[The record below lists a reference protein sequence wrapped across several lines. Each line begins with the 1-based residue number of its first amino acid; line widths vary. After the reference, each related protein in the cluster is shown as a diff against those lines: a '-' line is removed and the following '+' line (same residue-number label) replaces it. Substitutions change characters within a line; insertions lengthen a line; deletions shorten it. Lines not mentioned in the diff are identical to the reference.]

1 MNKLKEIIKDITQGS
16 VSVEEQQQM
25 LQSLESSIK
34 ETIAAK
40 QKKQEQTKKKV
51 DAVLSAVKAIENKV
65 DAKIAAVAKTTGPKG
80 DKGDR
85 GPKGDKGDK
94 GDPGVGLPGPQGPA
108 GPAGKDGEQGVG
120 VANAYVDFD
129 GSLVLKL
136 TDGTDIDAGTVISDK
151 VADSVTIA
159 MARGEILPA
168 QTGNS
173 GKFLT
178 TDGNSLSWA
187 TVEGGVGG
195 SGTVTSIN
203 VTVPTGLA
211 VSGVPITTSGTVAIT
226 YASGYA
232 IPTTAKQ
239 TEWDTAYGW
248 GNHASAGYA
257 LTSSLATVATSGSY
271 NDLTNKPSIPAAY
284 TNSDVDAHLNTGTA
298 TTGEVLSWNG
308 SDYDWVAAGV
318 GDVTLNGTQ
327 TLTNK
332 TLTDPTIIGTI
343 IEDVFTITDGASV
356 DINPANGSV
365 QLWTLGAS
373 RTPTAT
379 SFLAGESVTLMINDG
394 TAYAVTWT
402 TIGVVWVGGSA
413 PTLPTTGY
421 GVIQLWKV
429 GSTVY
434 GAYVGAVA

>member
-1 MNKLKEIIKDITQGS
+1 MNKLKEIIKDITQGG

-51 DAVLSAVKAIENKV
+51 DAVITAIKAIETKV
-65 DAKIAAVAKTTGPKG
+65 DAKIATVAKSTGPKG
-80 DKGDR
+80 DKGDK

-129 GSLVLKL
+129 GALVLKL
-136 TDGTDIDAGTVISDK
+136 TDGTDIDAGKVVSDK
-151 VADSVTIA
+151 IAEGVTIA

-178 TDGNSLSWA
+178 TDGNTLSWA
-187 TVEGGVGG
+187 TVSGGGGG
-195 SGTVTSIN
+195 SGTVTSID

-248 GNHASAGYA
+248 GNHASAGY
-257 LTSSLATVATSGSY
+257 LTSAAIGSTVQAWDADLDTWATKTAPSGTVVGTS
-271 NDLTNKPSIPAAY
+271 D
-284 TNSDVDAHLNTGTA
+284 
-298 TTGEVLSWNG
+298 
-308 SDYDWVAAGV
+308 
-318 GDVTLNGTQ
+318 TQ
-327 TLTNK
+327 TLTSK
-332 TLTDPTIIGTI
+332 TLTDPAIIGTI
-343 IEDVFTITDGASV
+343 LEDVFTITDGASV
-356 DINPANGSV
+356 DIDPANGSV

-379 SFLAGESVTLMINDG
+379 NFAAGESITLMIDDG

-413 PTLPTTGY
+413 PTLPTSGY